1 MMEGSA
7 ELPWHK
13 SGDICVCK
21 RRTPEESHLFYLRF
35 LKKRESDVK
44 VEGVWT
50 EGEKWGGARDGGK
63 TKESLF
69 LSADYFPAWNVQRCF
84 SSRSARLRSPP
95 AQHGYSIS
103 QREILAISS
112 ISGIFFGGVS
122 VFHFGL

>member
-1 MMEGSA
+1 MMMEGSA

-50 EGEKWGGARDGGK
+50 EGEKWGGARVGGK

-84 SSRSARLRSPP
+84 SSRSARLCSPP
-95 AQHGYSIS
+95 AQHGFSIS
-103 QREILAISS
+103 AISS
-112 ISGIFFGGVS
+112 ISVIFLGGQRIS
-122 VFHFGL
+122 FRS